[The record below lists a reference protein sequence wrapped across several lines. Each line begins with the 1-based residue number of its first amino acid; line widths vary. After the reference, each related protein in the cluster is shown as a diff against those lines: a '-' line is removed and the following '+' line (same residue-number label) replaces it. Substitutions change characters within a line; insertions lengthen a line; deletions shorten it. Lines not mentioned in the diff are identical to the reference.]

1 MDTVFYLTYG
11 FSSLMTF
18 LAFALVI
25 GLLIL
30 VIVKRAKTWKQ
41 NYHSPRLT
49 VTAKIVAKRMDV
61 SSHIR
66 ADIPRR
72 VSSTAYYVTFEVE
85 GGERLEL
92 CVEGPELSLIHI

>member
-61 SSHIR
+61 SSSY
-66 ADIPRR
+66 PRR
-72 VSSTAYYVTFEVE
+72 YSLPRFLH
-85 GGERLEL
+85 RLL
-92 CVEGPELSLIHI
+92 CDL